1 MEILT
6 RDKLTCSVL
15 ESAIERSE
23 VEVILRC
30 ENDVGVGPL
39 ISQYFI
45 WWVNTS
51 IITELLLSG
60 D

>member
-39 ISQYFI
+39 ISQCFI
-45 WWVNTS
+45 W
-51 IITELLLSG
+51 
-60 D
+60 